1 MKTFKYLV
9 LAALNSLTSHC
20 IIIEGQII
28 SFTGRCIAPMWY
40 IAPVVIVF
48 ILFGLEISRGL
59 PHEFV
64 SVDSVVVFVVYWLHF
79 FFLFLSLALGGGGG
93 EECIWEINPLM
104 N

>member
-79 FFLFLSLALGGGGG
+79 IYFFFIFSTWWGGG
-93 EECIWEINPLM
+93 EECMWQINPLM